1 MSHERGWRLEEGY
14 WERGKAC
21 CSFLE
26 MVQEVSTHAD
36 DLCWTSDRRKHC
48 NLVKVEDSLRTLF
61 RVSSLLLRRFNRLIC
76 FSLTFGILQK
86 TQYWFKTLRGAQL
99 SKARRVDH
107 YSDAVFGRLLLKPYQ
122 SHVLATQ
129 TSRPPFESVVM

>member
-26 MVQEVSTHAD
+26 VVGEVSAHAD

-61 RVSSLLLRRFNRLIC
+61 RVRSLLLRRFNRLNC
-76 FSLTFGILQK
+76 SSLAFWALEK
-86 TQYWFKTLRGAQL
+86 VQYWFRVLGGVQF
-99 SKARRVDH
+99 SKA
-107 YSDAVFGRLLLKPYQ
+107 S
-122 SHVLATQ
+122 
-129 TSRPPFESVVM
+129 